1 MSEFYEIRIYRVFDF
16 EKQNQLEA
24 WMRDAYLL
32 ALGRLGIKNVGVFR
46 NLGDPND
53 HAQFM
58 VIPFQ
63 SLEQF
68 SQLNIKLAADKEFTE
83 ASKGWFDQDMK
94 DPAYARVDSWFT
106 QAFDSIPKME
116 VPAFTANPE
125 RIYELRLY
133 ESHNMD
139 SARRKVAMFDDGE
152 TQLMRDVKLGPVF
165 FGRTLAGPD
174 SPNLIYLLGAENE
187 KAHKE
192 HWKAFISS
200 DRWAA
205 IKDLP
210 KYANTVSKIQKWN
223 LKPTDFSQ
231 L

>member
-1 MSEFYEIRIYRVFDF
+1 MAEFYEIRIYRVFDF
-16 EKQNQLEA
+16 EKQNRLEA
-24 WMRDAYLL
+24 WMKNALL
-32 ALGRLGIKNVGVFR
+32 PALGRLGIKNVGVFR

-53 HAQFM
+53 HSQFM

-63 SLEQF
+63 SMEEF
-68 SQLNIKLAADKEFTE
+68 ATLNLNLAKDKAFTD
-83 ASKGWFDQDMK
+83 ASKEWFDQDMK
-94 DPAYARVDSWFT
+94 DPVYNRIDSWIT

-116 VPAFTANPE
+116 IPAFAKAAE

-139 SARRKVAMFDDGE
+139 SARRKVKMFDDGE

-174 SPNLIYLLGAENE
+174 SPNLIYLLGAESE
-187 KAHKE
+187 VAHKA
-192 HWKAFISS
+192 HWKAFLSAPK
-200 DRWAA
+200 WAA

-210 KYANTVSKIQKWN
+210 EYANTVSKIQSWK
-223 LKPTDFSQ
+223 LKPTEFSQ

>member
-16 EKQNQLEA
+16 DKQNELEA
-24 WMRDAYLL
+24 WMKG
-32 ALGRLGIKNVGVFR
+32 ALMPAMGRLGMKNVGVFR
-46 NLGDPND
+46 NHSDEND
-53 HAQFM
+53 HSQFM
-58 VIPFQ
+58 VIPYQ
-63 SLEQF
+63 SLEEF
-68 SQLNIKLAADKEFTE
+68 SQLNIKLAADKVFTE
-83 ASKGWFDQDMK
+83 ASAAWFGQNMK
-94 DPAYARVDSWFT
+94 DPVYNRVDSWLT

-116 VPAFTANPE
+116 VPTFTGAAE

-139 SARRKVAMFDDGE
+139 SARRKVKMFDDGE

-174 SPNLIYLLGAENE
+174 SPNLIYLLGAESE
-187 KAHKE
+187 KAHAE
-192 HWKAFISS
+192 HWKAFRAS
-200 DRWAA
+200 DRWAKMKVLPQY
-205 IKDLP
+205 KD
-210 KYANTVSKIQKWN
+210 TVSKIQKWN

>member
-1 MSEFYEIRIYRVFDF
+1 MAEFYEIRIYRVFDF
-16 EKQNQLEA
+16 EKQNALEA
-24 WMRDAYLL
+24 WMRDALMP
-32 ALGRLGIKNVGVFR
+32 ALGRIGISNVGVFR
-46 NLGDPND
+46 NQGDAND
-53 HAQFM
+53 HSQFM
-58 VIPFQ
+58 VIPHQ

-68 SQLNIKLAADKEFTE
+68 SQLNIKLAADKVFTE
-83 ASKGWFDQDMK
+83 ASQAWFGQDMK
-94 DPAYARVDSWFT
+94 DPVYNRIDSWLT

-139 SARRKVAMFDDGE
+139 SARRKVKMFDDGE

-165 FGRTLAGPD
+165 FGRTLAGLD
-174 SPNLIYLLGAENE
+174 GPNLIYLLGAENE
-187 KAHKE
+187 AEHKK
-192 HWKAFISS
+192 HWKAFLSS
-200 DRWAA
+200 DGWAGM
-205 IKDLP
+205 KDLP
-210 KYANTVSKIQKWN
+210 EFANTVSKIQKWY

>member
-1 MSEFYEIRIYRVFDF
+1 MPEFYEIRIYRVFDF

-24 WMRDAYLL
+24 WMRDALL
-32 ALGRLGIKNVGVFR
+32 PALGRLGIKNVGVFR
-46 NLGDPND
+46 NHGDPND
-53 HAQFM
+53 HSQFM
-58 VIPFQ
+58 VIPFE
-63 SLEQF
+63 SLDQF
-68 SQLNIKLAADKEFTE
+68 SQLNIKLAADTEFTE
-83 ASKGWFDQDMK
+83 ASKAWFGQDMK
-94 DPAYARVDSWFT
+94 DPVYNRVDSWIT

-116 VPAFTANPE
+116 VPAFTDKAE

-139 SARRKVAMFDDGE
+139 SARRKVKMFDDGE

-174 SPNLIYLLGAENE
+174 SPNLIYLLGAESE
-187 KAHKE
+187 EAHKA

-200 DRWAA
+200 DGWAA

-210 KYANTVSKIQKWN
+210 EYANTVSKIQSWN
-223 LKPTDFSQ
+223 LKPADFSQ

>member
-24 WMRDAYLL
+24 WMKNALMP
-32 ALGRLGIKNVGVFR
+32 ALGRLGIKNVGVFQ
-46 NLGDPND
+46 NQGDPND
-53 HAQFM
+53 HSEFM

-68 SQLNIKLAADKEFTE
+68 SEMNIKLAADEIFAE
-83 ASKGWFDQDMK
+83 ASKEWFGQDMK
-94 DPAYARVDSWFT
+94 DPVYTRIDSWLT
-106 QAFDSIPKME
+106 EAFDSIPKME
-116 VPAFTANPE
+116 MPVDVAAPD

-174 SPNLIYLLGAENE
+174 CPNLIYLLGAENE
-187 KAHKE
+187 AAHKE
-192 HWKAFISS
+192 HWKAFLAAPK
-200 DRWAA
+200 WAA

-210 KYANTVSKIQKWN
+210 EYANTVSKIQNWY

>member
-1 MSEFYEIRIYRVFDF
+1 MAEFYEIRIYKVFDF

-24 WMRDAYLL
+24 WMRGALMP
-32 ALGRLGIKNVGVFR
+32 ALGRLGMKNVGVFR
-46 NLGDPND
+46 SADEND
-53 HAQFM
+53 HSQFM
-58 VIPFQ
+58 VIPYE

-68 SQLNIKLAADKEFTE
+68 SQLNIKLAADKQFTE
-83 ASKGWFDQDMK
+83 ASAAWFGQDMK
-94 DPAYARVDSWFT
+94 DPVYNRVESWIT

-116 VPAFTANPE
+116 IPAFTANPE
-125 RIYELRLY
+125 RVYELRLY

-139 SARRKVAMFDDGE
+139 SARRKVKMFDDGE

-165 FGRTLAGPD
+165 FGRTLAGTD

-187 KAHKE
+187 AEHKK
-192 HWKAFISS
+192 HWKAFLAS
-200 DRWAA
+200 DGWAGM
-205 IKDLP
+205 KGLP
-210 KYANTVSKIQKWN
+210 EFANTVSKIQKWN